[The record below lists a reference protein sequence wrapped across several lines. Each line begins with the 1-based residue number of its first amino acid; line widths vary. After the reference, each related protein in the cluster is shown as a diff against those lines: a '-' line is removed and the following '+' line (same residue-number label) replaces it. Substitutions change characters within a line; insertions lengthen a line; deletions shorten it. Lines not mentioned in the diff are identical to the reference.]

1 MAEGVTSN
9 HHRRRMAAAMAG
21 GAPVKPPHYVAFG
34 DGGHT
39 EDRKAKPASADA
51 LGLANELIRKPVGPL
66 SQEDPY
72 SVTAVGRLEK
82 ADLVGVDVSEAALLD
97 EDGNLIGL
105 RNFRP
110 KPKES
115 DESYAVKIKLRY

>member
-21 GAPVKPPHYVAFG
+21 GAPVKPPYYVAFG
-34 DGGHT
+34 DGGPT
-39 EDRKAKPASADA
+39 EDNKAKPVSADA
-51 LGLANELIRKPVGPL
+51 LSLTNELLRKPLSSL

-72 SVTAVGRLEK
+72 SVTAAGRLEK
-82 ADLVGVDVSEAALLD
+82 GDLIGADVSEVALLD